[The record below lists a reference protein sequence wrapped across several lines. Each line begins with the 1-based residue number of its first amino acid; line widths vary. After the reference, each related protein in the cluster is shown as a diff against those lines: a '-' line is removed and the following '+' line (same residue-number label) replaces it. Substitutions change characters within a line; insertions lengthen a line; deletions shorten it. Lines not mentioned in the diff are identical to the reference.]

1 MRYPGFLTTFG
12 SRLGAGLADELL
24 DRWFPPPPSLW
35 KRFAQAFVDQAPV
48 IVSMVQY
55 YLHTKDS
62 PKHEPTIPATPI
74 GVAPGC
80 FHPLGEFT
88 CPKCGGHTWGTLGSS
103 LPPTVERYC
112 TNGLETAYGPGMNPN
127 TVEKPCM
134 FQWLSSADHLY
145 FTKPSAEEAK
155 PQTCA
160 PPKAQHLAD
169 WDRGVDWGRPVLGLT
184 GEAVEHTYGALAKAI
199 GDRFE
204 NPEES
209 LCRAAARLIAE
220 ADAFIKNQADKIADL
235 MLDNAYPAGKGEIGF
250 MLSEAAAKKLGLAYS
265 PGAAPVR
272 VWLVLDG
279 WQWAVRVGLGRVGG
293 QLIPV
298 DWTKAE
304 ELLRDARP
312 RPDQTDMAQNAAGGV
327 A

>member
-1 MRYPGFLTTFG
+1 MRYPGFLKMFG

-24 DRWFPPPPSLW
+24 DRWFPSPPSLW
-35 KRFAQAFVDQAPV
+35 ERFAQAFA
-48 IVSMVQY
+48 
-55 YLHTKDS
+55 
-62 PKHEPTIPATPI
+62 PKHEPTIPGPPI
-74 GVAPGC
+74 GAAPGC
-80 FHPLGEFT
+80 FRPLGEFT

-112 TNGLETAYGPGMNPN
+112 TNGLETACGPGKNPN
-127 TVEKPCM
+127 TVERPCM
-134 FQWLSSADHLY
+134 FRWMSTEDHLY
-145 FTKPSAEEAK
+145 FAKPSAEEVKRATET
-155 PQTCA
+155 QACA
-160 PPKAQHLAD
+160 GPKAQHLAD

-184 GEAVEHTYGALAKAI
+184 GEVVEQTYDALAKAI
-199 GDRFE
+199 GDRFVSAD
-204 NPEES
+204 ES
-209 LCRAAARLIAE
+209 LGSAAARIIKTG
-220 ADAFIKNQADKIADL
+220 DSFIKEQSNKIADL